1 MDKFDNNNDRI
12 QYLNSKQEEI
22 ESNQVDTLV
31 LDFDEALKEEEAK
44 IKKVKIVIAG
54 KEYNIPSK
62 MPFQFSTFFL
72 RHCYKKVKGRW
83 TITMQ
88 EDKVLPFLEKMLGK
102 KFIMDFENSN
112 NTALSIDF
120 IFTKIVPKIMGTWG
134 IDVNNAQ
141 SKFQNEKKTFHK

>member
-1 MDKFDNNNDRI
+1 MEFENNNDRI
-12 QYLNSKQEEI
+12 NYLNSKQEEI
-22 ESNQVDTLV
+22 ESNQVETLV

-44 IKKVKIVIAG
+44 IKKIKIVVAG

-88 EDKVLPFLEKMLGK
+88 EDKILPFLEKMLGK
-102 KFIMDFENSN
+102 KFIIDFENSN
-112 NTALSIDF
+112 NTSFSIDF
-120 IFTKIVPKIMGTWG
+120 IFKKIVPKIMSTWG
-134 IDVNNAQ
+134 IDVDNAQ
-141 SKFQNEKKTFHK
+141 SKFKNEKKTFLK